1 MTLRRGP
8 GIVSVGQIRATAF
21 REATTIEAPGTKH
34 PADAFFLT
42 GRWWN
47 IGLRTGHLAA
57 MGVLVGG
64 HAFDVPPERLAV
76 ALAAT
81 LLSGVALAMSEAG
94 PHLLWFHQLRGLMT
108 LAKLVLLGTIPLG
121 LGLSV
126 PDPVGRGRARVGRV
140 AHARA
145 VSLLLRPAARGRPR
159 RLRPWRGGG

>member
-1 MTLRRGP
+1 
-8 GIVSVGQIRATAF
+8 VTAF

-57 MGVLVGG
+57 MGVLMGG
-64 HAFDVPPERLAV
+64 HAFDVPPERLFI

-108 LAKLVLLGTIPLG
+108 LAKLVLLGTIPWAWDYRFPIL
-121 LGLSV
+121 LVVVALASV
-126 PDPVGRGRARVGRV
+126 GSHMPGRYRYYSV
-140 AHARA
+140 
-145 VSLLLRPAARGRPR
+145 LRREVV
-159 RLRPWRGGG
+159 RGGCGPGAAADDTEQSPSRP